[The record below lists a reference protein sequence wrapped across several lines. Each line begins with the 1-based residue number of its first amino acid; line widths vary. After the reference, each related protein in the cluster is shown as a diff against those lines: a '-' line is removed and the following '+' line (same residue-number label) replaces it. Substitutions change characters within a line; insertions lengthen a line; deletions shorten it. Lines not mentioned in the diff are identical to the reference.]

1 MRAVCLLSGGM
12 DSAVVLSIAQD
23 RGYDLFPLTLDYGQ
37 KTKGKEISCAEKIC
51 QRLGARELRLISLPF
66 LGDLGKSLLTSD
78 GEDTYV
84 PFRNSI
90 LISLATAYAE
100 VISASAIFIG
110 ASSVDTDYPDTTPD
124 YIQAMQKVIRIGSK
138 KKNIDLKAPLLYLSK
153 ADIVLLGLKLGTP
166 FELTWSCYFDN
177 EKPCGNC
184 DSCQKRREGFRRAGL
199 NDPIE
204 SYTEAYSNFVS
215 SKKF

>member
-12 DSAVVLSIAQD
+12 DSTVALSIAQD
-23 RGYDLFPLTLDYGQ
+23 RGYDVFPLTLDYGQ

-51 QRLGARELRLISLPF
+51 QRLGTRELRLISLPF

-124 YIQAMQKVIRIGSK
+124 YIRAMQEVIRIGSK

-153 ADIVLLGLKLGTP
+153 ADIVLLGSKLGTP

-177 EKPCGNC
+177 EKPCGSC

-199 NDPIE
+199 SDPIE
-204 SYTEAYSNFVS
+204 SYTEHIPN
-215 SKKF
+215 

>member
-12 DSAVVLSIAQD
+12 DSAVALSIAKD
-23 RGYDLFPLTLDYGQ
+23 RGYDLFPLSLNYGQ
-37 KTKGKEISCAEKIC
+37 RTKEKEASCAKKIS
-51 QRLGARELRLISLPF
+51 QKLGIRKLQLISLPF
-66 LGDLGKSLLTSD
+66 LGGLGKSLLTFG

-100 VISASAIFIG
+100 AISASAIFIG
-110 ASSVDTDYPDTTPD
+110 VSSVDTDYPDTRPD
-124 YIQAMQKVIRIGSK
+124 YIQAMQEVIRIGSK
-138 KKNIDLKAPLLYLSK
+138 RRNISLETPLLYLSK
-153 ADIVLLGLKLGTP
+153 ADIVLLGLKFGTP
-166 FELTWSCYFDN
+166 FELTWSCYFNN

-184 DSCQKRREGFRRAGL
+184 DSCRKRREGFRKAGL

-204 SYTEAYSNFVS
+204 G
-215 SKKF
+215 

>member
-51 QRLGARELRLISLPF
+51 QRLGIREFRLISLPF

-110 ASSVDTDYPDTTPD
+110 VSSVDTEYPDTTPD
-124 YIQAMQKVIRIGSK
+124 YIQAMQGVIRVGSK
-138 KKNIDLKAPLLYLSK
+138 KKDIDLKAPLLYLSK
-153 ADIVLLGLKLGTP
+153 ADIILLGLKLGTP

-177 EKPCGNC
+177 EKPCGSC

-204 SYTEAYSNFVS
+204 G
-215 SKKF
+215 

>member
-1 MRAVCLLSGGM
+1 M
-12 DSAVVLSIAQD
+12 DSAVALSVARD
-23 RGYDLFPLTLDYGQ
+23 KGCDLFTLIFDYGQ
-37 KTKGKEISCAEKIC
+37 KTRSKEVSCAQEISR
-51 QRLGARELRLISLPF
+51 RLGVREFHVISFPF
-66 LGDLGKSLLTSD
+66 LGDLGKSLLTSEE
-78 GEDTYV
+78 GDTYV

-110 ASSVDTDYPDTTPD
+110 VSSVDTDYPDTSSD
-124 YIQAMQKVIRIGSK
+124 YIQAVQRVIQVGSK
-138 KKNIDLKAPLLYLSK
+138 KRDINLEAPLLYLSK

-184 DSCQKRREGFRRAGL
+184 DSCRKREEGFIKAGVE
-199 NDPIE
+199 DPIGRM
-204 SYTEAYSNFVS
+204 
-215 SKKF
+215 